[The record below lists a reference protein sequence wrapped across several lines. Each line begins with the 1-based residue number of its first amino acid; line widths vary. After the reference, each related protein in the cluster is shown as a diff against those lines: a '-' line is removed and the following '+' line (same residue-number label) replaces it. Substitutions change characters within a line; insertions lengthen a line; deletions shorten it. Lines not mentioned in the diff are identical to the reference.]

1 MAKKSK
7 ICLAALLL
15 LVLAASLSLAACDP
29 GSFTEMA
36 NAQQEFFEEYGGY
49 YTALGAGGL
58 VRYRDKDTGA
68 TGYLDQSSGE
78 VVPCCL
84 DAYGQ
89 ASLGNIWETPLQDIL
104 TSKQAEDMRRGFQE
118 GRLVHAL
125 CQRCQYRTRFDGK
138 RRRMR

>member
-1 MAKKSK
+1 MAGTRKTRVPMVEQ
-7 ICLAALLL
+7 IRLINEC
-15 LVLAASLSLAACDP
+15 
-29 GSFTEMA
+29 
-36 NAQQEFFEEYGGY
+36 
-49 YTALGAGGL
+49 
-58 VRYRDKDTGA
+58 R
-68 TGYLDQSSGE
+68 QSGVTDADWCRENDIAVSTFYNW
-78 VVPCCL
+78 VMPCCL

>member
-1 MAKKSK
+1 M
-7 ICLAALLL
+7 LAPGRF
-15 LVLAASLSLAACDP
+15 LSFDEVFKWPDLRDAPIAER
-29 GSFTEMA
+29 GSCR
-36 NAQQEFFEEYGGY
+36 
-49 YTALGAGGL
+49 GL
-58 VRYRDKDTGA
+58 RDMVA
-68 TGYLDQSSGE
+68 ILSSGE

-125 CQRCQYRTRFDGK
+125 CRRCQYRTRFDGK